1 MFDKEKDWILK
12 LVNLILILW
21 LIGSLIFFYTSVV
34 DVLIKEKPMSY
45 NLYKQKHCEYL
56 DDDVECQRMFDS
68 MEENDKY
75 SYNLKKRDIFIS
87 IGNVALVS
95 ATIKILNK
103 RRNKDETI

>member
-34 DVLIKEKPMSY
+34 DVLIEEKPMPY

-56 DDDVECQRMFDS
+56 DDEVECQRMFDS
-68 MEENDKY
+68 SKEYDRDFN
-75 SYNLKKRDIFIS
+75 NRKKRDIFIS

-95 ATIKILNK
+95 TTIKILNK